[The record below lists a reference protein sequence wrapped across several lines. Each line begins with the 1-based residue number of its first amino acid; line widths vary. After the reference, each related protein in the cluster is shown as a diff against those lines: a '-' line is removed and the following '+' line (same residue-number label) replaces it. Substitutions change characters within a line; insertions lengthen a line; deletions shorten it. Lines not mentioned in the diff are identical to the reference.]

1 MSGRVGRERCVKE
14 KDMGQCQTPGKVWK
28 GKKMGGQ
35 MGNTQQTTQS
45 LEVVR
50 VDSEDD
56 LLLIRGAVPGA
67 PGSNVIVRP
76 AIKVKG

>member
-1 MSGRVGRERCVKE
+1 MA
-14 KDMGQCQTPGKVWK
+14 
-28 GKKMGGQ
+28 GQ
-35 MGNTQQTTQS
+35 MGNKQQTTQS

-50 VDSEDD
+50 VDSENN
-56 LLLIRGAVPGA
+56 LLLIKGAVPGA